1 MSMREIL
8 QSNWVACAL
17 LVLGAFSPGANA
29 QDAAVPEGL
38 GFEAGPFR
46 FVPSLGL
53 TYSYDDN
60 VARTAEFEQGTHFHV
75 VSPGIRV
82 ELPTRNALLSLTWEY
97 DFGRYRSYSIG
108 GFDYDGLDDYDDRLL
123 ALDLSWS
130 PTSRHRIEAWAMDVE
145 GHDDRGV
152 GSRQGFD
159 ALEPIPVDTW
169 EESSVGARWEY
180 GGTTARGRLT
190 LDAGL
195 DQREYTN
202 NPDYTSFR
210 SYDSRHLGAGFDW
223 RVRSRLRL
231 GVGVDSAD
239 FSYDTPSPS
248 GSLDSDQLA
257 YFLTAGWDVGTKTS
271 GTVRLGR
278 QRKDFDDPLR
288 GGQTN
293 AYWQVEANWR
303 PKTYSELTLGTSSQ
317 AQETEGFG
325 DYIQR
330 REYRLGW
337 RHEWLNRLDTTLEAG
352 VYDEAYQNSD
362 RQDDTTWWGVSGRW
376 QISRHLQVGAGWKY
390 HDRDSND
397 SIYSYE
403 QNVYTVTLEG
413 SL

>member
-1 MSMREIL
+1 MIMFRFHLKNSSIL
-8 QSNWVACAL
+8 AAL
-17 LVLGAFSPGANA
+17 LAYLAFSGAHA
-29 QDAAVPEGL
+29 QDAAIPEGL
-38 GFEAGPFR
+38 GFKAGPFR

-53 TYSYDDN
+53 TYGYDDN
-60 VARTAEFEQGTHFHV
+60 VARTPEFEQSSHFHV

-82 ELPTRNALLSLTWEY
+82 ELPSRNALLSLTWEY
-97 DFGRYRSYSIG
+97 DFGRY
-108 GFDYDGLDDYDDRLL
+108 DYGNLDDYDDSLL

-130 PTSRHRIEAWAMDVE
+130 PTSRQDIEAWAINVE
-145 GHDDRGV
+145 GHDERGI
-152 GSRQGFD
+152 GSRQGLD
-159 ALEPIPVDTW
+159 ALLPIPVDTW
-169 EESSVGARWEY
+169 EERSIGASWAY
-180 GGTTARGRLT
+180 GGTGARGRLS

-202 NPDYTSFR
+202 NPEYTAYR
-210 SYDSRHLGAGFDW
+210 DYDSRHLGAGFDW

-239 FSYDTPSPS
+239 FSYDNPNPDA
-248 GSLDSDQLA
+248 SLDSDQLA
-257 YFLTAGWDVGTKTS
+257 YFMTAAWDVGTKTS

-288 GGQTN
+288 EGETN
-293 AYWQVEANWR
+293 AYWQVDANWR

-317 AQETEGFG
+317 ARETEGFG

-330 REYRLGW
+330 REYRAGW

-352 VYDEAYQNSD
+352 MYDEDYKNSERKD
-362 RQDDTTWWGVSGRW
+362 ETTWWGVSGRW
-376 QISRHLQVGAGWKY
+376 QISRRLQVGAGWQY

-397 SIYSYE
+397 DMLSYKQNIY
-403 QNVYTVTLEG
+403 TLTLEG